1 MKRRLRFLLLV
12 AVVVGCL
19 IGLSRLFD
27 FPAFQDPDEEGA
39 PGFVDSSSVR
49 FYSYSLGGFIDE
61 ESLWRID
68 GDRAT
73 IESMLNGL
81 GLARTDTIPD
91 GFWRLCPYYWP
102 KGSFSGAEAYR
113 SLFFEADERGP
124 DGEHYF
130 AVHDPA
136 KGRAYIWVKDNF

>member
-1 MKRRLRFLLLV
+1 MKRRLRLLLLV
-12 AVVVGCL
+12 VVPAGGVV
-19 IGLSRLFD
+19 GLSRLLD
-27 FPAFQDPDEEGA
+27 FPAFQDPDEDGA
-39 PGFVDSSSVR
+39 PDFVDSSSVR

-73 IESMLNGL
+73 IESVLDGL
-81 GLARTDTIPD
+81 GLAKTDTIPD

-102 KGSFSGAEAYR
+102 KEGFGGAEAYR
-113 SLFFEADERGP
+113 SPFFEAGERGP

>member
-12 AVVVGCL
+12 VIPVGCL

-27 FPAFQDPDEEGA
+27 FPAIQDPDEKGA

-49 FYSYSLGGFIDE
+49 FYSYSLGGLIDE

-68 GDRAT
+68 GDRTT
-73 IESMLNGL
+73 IESVLNGL

-113 SLFFEADERGP
+113 SLFFEGDERGQ
-124 DGEHYF
+124 DGVHYF

-136 KGRAYIWVKDNF
+136 KGRAYVWVKDNF

>member
-1 MKRRLRFLLLV
+1 MKVKLRFVLLV
-12 AVVVGCL
+12 GLPVACL

-27 FPAFQDPDEEGA
+27 FPAFQDSDEDA
-39 PGFVDSSSVR
+39 PASFSGSSSAR

-61 ESLWRID
+61 EALWRID

-73 IESMLNGL
+73 IDAMLQAL
-81 GLARTDTIPD
+81 GLAKTDTIPD
-91 GFWRLCPYYWP
+91 RFWRLRPYYWP
-102 KGSFSGAEAYR
+102 KRSFSGAEAYR
-113 SLFFEADERGP
+113 SHGFEADERGQ
-124 DGEHYF
+124 DGVHYF

>member
-1 MKRRLRFLLLV
+1 MNPRLRFVLR
-12 AVVVGCL
+12 VVVPVGCL

-27 FPAFQDPDEEGA
+27 FPAFQDPDEDGA
-39 PGFVDSSSVR
+39 AVLFDSSSAR

-73 IESMLNGL
+73 IESALNGL
-81 GLARTDTIPD
+81 GLAGTDTIPH

-102 KGSFSGAEAYR
+102 KGSFSGAEAYQ
-113 SLFFEADERGP
+113 SQFFEADERGQ
-124 DGEHYF
+124 DGVHYF

-136 KGRAYIWVKDNF
+136 KGRAYVWVKDNF

>member
-1 MKRRLRFLLLV
+1 MLR
-12 AVVVGCL
+12 VVVPVSCL

-27 FPAFQDPDEEGA
+27 FPAFQDPETDGDA
-39 PGFVDSSSVR
+39 ALFDFSSAR

-68 GDRAT
+68 GDQTT
-73 IESMLNGL
+73 IEAALNGL
-81 GLARTDTIPD
+81 GLARTDTIPE

-113 SLFFEADERGP
+113 SPFFEADERGQ
-124 DGEHYF
+124 DGVHYF

-136 KGRAYIWVKDNF
+136 KGRAYVWVKDNF